1 MTVRP
6 AQMGAG
12 VSASSASPLLP
23 YWTGHRSFWRAAL
36 WLMRKCPCAAGA
48 RQLLSWWWSA
58 AMGICVTS
66 TSPCSHWWK
75 VRCFHHQHY
84 LYLNFC
90 RIFIISPQQI
100 PSSVHHS
107 VFLTIMP
114 LLSFTFSYILCHS
127 VFHRLGVYLILVAD
141 PLQRWM
147 QNSFIHQPTTNLG
160 NNFTSL
166 SMYKLHNCSWTVP
179 IDLLISWHFHW
190 LKSITQYYN

>member
-90 RIFIISPQQI
+90 RIFIISPLETNPFI
-100 PSSVHHS
+100 SSSFSLFNHYATTILY
-107 VFLTIMP
+107 VFLYFVPQCFPQVGSLFDIGSWP
-114 LLSFTFSYILCHS
+114 LAEVDAEQLYSPAY
-127 VFHRLGVYLILVAD
+127 
-141 PLQRWM
+141 
-147 QNSFIHQPTTNLG
+147 HQFG
-160 NNFTSL
+160 E
-166 SMYKLHNCSWTVP
+166 
-179 IDLLISWHFHW
+179 
-190 LKSITQYYN
+190 